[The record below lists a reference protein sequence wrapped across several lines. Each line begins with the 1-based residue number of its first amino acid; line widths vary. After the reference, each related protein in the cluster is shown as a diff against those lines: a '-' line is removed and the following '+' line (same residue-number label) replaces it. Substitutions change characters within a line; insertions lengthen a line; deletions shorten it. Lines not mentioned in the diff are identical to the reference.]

1 MCPTVAFVELRYA
14 RRLVYTSSR
23 DPASRR
29 SRLSCVTDQ
38 LRPLAQSRL
47 VFNAPL
53 SETRAAAL
61 VDRLPI
67 APGRHVLD
75 LGCGWA
81 ELLLRIVAARPGS
94 TGTGVDLDRAALNRG
109 RARAAEL
116 GLLDRVDL
124 VEADAST
131 FDDRGDVVLS
141 VGAAHAWGG
150 TDAAL
155 AALRDHLEPGGFLL
169 FGGGFWTSEP
179 AAALTETFGNLPSG
193 LDGVVR
199 SAWTAGLSALHAD
212 AASLEEWDA
221 FEAGWRSGLEQSA
234 IPGALELA
242 VARKGE
248 YERGYRGVLGF
259 AYLVLR
265 E

>member
-1 MCPTVAFVELRYA
+1 
-14 RRLVYTSSR
+14 
-23 DPASRR
+23 
-29 SRLSCVTDQ
+29 VTDQ
-38 LRPLAQSRL
+38 LRPLAHSRL

-53 SETRAAAL
+53 SDERAAAL

-81 ELLLRIVAARPGS
+81 ELLLRIVARHPGA

-124 VEADAST
+124 VEADASS
-131 FDDRGDVVLS
+131 FCDRGDVVVS

-150 TDAAL
+150 TDGAMVAL
-155 AALRDHLEPGGFLL
+155 HDHLEPGGFLL
-169 FGGGFWTSEP
+169 FGGGFWTGEP
-179 AAALTETFGNLPSG
+179 TAALTETFGDLPSG
-193 LDGVVR
+193 LDGVVG
-199 SAWTAGLSALHAD
+199 SAERAGLSALHSD

-242 VARKGE
+242 VARKEE

-265 E
+265 Q